1 MPLLFGNAQ
10 RSRQACAS
18 GTPAGPLPIALFALC
33 AALPIAFPAFAAD
46 HGEAPLTRTDPAAD
60 IADVY
65 AWHEGGRLVAIIT
78 FDGIRSP
85 AHRQSGNFDEGVLYT
100 LNIDNSGDFI
110 PDIQVTAQFGRD
122 DKGRWGIRVDGLPGA
137 SGPVIGPVEKKIDGG
152 LNARVYAGLRDDPFF
167 LDLEGFRN
175 TLATGTLSFDGS
187 RDTFAGSNCTAIVLE
202 MDLAAAQAGGATLQ
216 LWATTAR

>member
-1 MPLLFGNAQ
+1 MYNPYLYSA
-10 RSRQACAS
+10 
-18 GTPAGPLPIALFALC
+18 THP
-33 AALPIAFPAFAAD
+33 
-46 HGEAPLTRTDPAAD
+46 
-60 IADVY
+60 
-65 AWHEGGRLVAIIT
+65 
-78 FDGIRSP
+78 
-85 AHRQSGNFDEGVLYT
+85 QSSICHQCE
-100 LNIDNSGDFI
+100 
-110 PDIQVTAQFGRD
+110 
-122 DKGRWGIRVDGLPGA
+122 PGA

-167 LDLEGFRN
+167 FDLEGFRN